1 MTTTLGNIVARALKV
16 ALTATFGLLAIGGWL
31 IVGIAGEI
39 VLGMFRFM
47 LAILVMLLSFAAS
60 VALFIWLLTL

>member
-1 MTTTLGNIVARALKV
+1 MTTTLGSIVARALKV
-16 ALTATFGLLAIGGWL
+16 VLTATFGLLAIGGWL

-39 VLGMFRFM
+39 VLGVFRFM
-47 LAILVMLLSFAAS
+47 LAILVTLLSFAAS